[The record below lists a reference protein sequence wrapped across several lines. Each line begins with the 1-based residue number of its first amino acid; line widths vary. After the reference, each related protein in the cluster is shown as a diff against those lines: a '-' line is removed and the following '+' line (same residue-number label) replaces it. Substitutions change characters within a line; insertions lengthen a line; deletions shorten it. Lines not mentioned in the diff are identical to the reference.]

1 MDVPVAKR
9 GRYFES
15 AFSAFLIKV
24 RDVFGSLYLSTM
36 EVSAKIVN
44 G

>member
-9 GRYFES
+9 ERYFES

-24 RDVFGSLYLSTM
+24 RDVFESLYISTM